1 MTPNVVKKKM
11 SDGVMTK
18 SGYAVHRG
26 VKPAAVTNWI
36 ARKRLTSPALREDG
50 KVDVALA
57 DQQLDAKVDRTL
69 SASAKRR
76 VTTKPKAAP
85 RQPASTVPAPRDPA
99 LVAQEAAQA
108 RLLEARALS
117 AMVDA
122 ERKRRELEAER
133 GRYLIAEDAKAA
145 WGRALSEF
153 LLQVERSLPDL
164 AITLGIDAT
173 GRVALRRW
181 WRNRR
186 VVAAETNRLAAA
198 AAPEFVEDTAA

>member
-1 MTPNVVKKKM
+1 MH
-11 SDGVMTK
+11 DGVMTK

-36 ARKRLTSPALREDG
+36 ARKRLTAPALRDDG
-50 KVDVALA
+50 KIDVALA

-76 VTTKPKAAP
+76 VTAKPKALRKQRGARQAP
-85 RQPASTVPAPRDPA
+85 PPARDPA

-117 AMVDA
+117 ASVDA

-133 GRYLIAEDAKAA
+133 GRYLLTADAELA
-145 WGRALSEF
+145 WTKVMSMF
-153 LLQVERSLPDL
+153 LLQIEQSFPDL
-164 AITLGIDAT
+164 TIILGLDPT
-173 GRVALRRW
+173 GRIALRKW
-181 WRNRR
+181 WRQQR
-186 VVAAETNRLAAA
+186 VRAAQAMGEIAAES
-198 AAPEFVEDTAA
+198 PEFMDDIAA